1 MTIPNVACRKTP
13 IRMDKGKPARC
24 LPAPI
29 LPVRAPMYIH
39 KSLFRHPPGPLN
51 LNGATGLTWRHAY
64 RMVFDPIGF
73 MQQSANR
80 YGDISFFRL
89 FGKRGYL
96 LNHPELIAQVLI
108 HQSDAFQK
116 LPRQRN
122 VVQQIL
128 GNGILVSE
136 GETWRHD
143 RQHLQQAF
151 GTALLE
157 RSAVSSVNLTQK
169 MLDAWDNDVTQ
180 DMNWEM
186 TRITAEIA
194 SQVLIGEDDPEIVDQ
209 LTHAVMVISD
219 EFSHEMN
226 SICTLP
232 DWLPLPRK
240 RRKTVALKFYRD
252 LMERLIRKE
261 KTDPSS
267 EWNFI
272 KFLLS
277 SRPSTNTNP
286 SFVSDQILTILIAAY
301 HATSMALVWLFHVL
315 SEHPTIESRVVQELA
330 TLGEAPLNRNH
341 LQQLPYL
348 KNVINETMRLYPPA
362 WALFARISI
371 KPVQMRGF
379 EIEPGGW
386 FYISPFVTHRT
397 ADFFTDPLV
406 FDPERF
412 TPQRKKEI
420 PKHAFFPFGLGGR
433 ACIGQRMAT
442 EQLLLMAGTILRR
455 FQLQKIVPGQPVEL
469 EGRLAL
475 RPKHPLKMKSR
486 ARVRRPGKEI
496 AIENPKPAH
505 GLSQAVCPF
514 MADPENQ
521 PG

>member
-1 MTIPNVACRKTP
+1 MEKGNTGRIQTSLTP
-13 IRMDKGKPARC
+13 AAVVPMDASR
-24 LPAPI
+24 
-29 LPVRAPMYIH
+29 
-39 KSLFRHPPGPLN
+39 SLFRHPPGPIN
-51 LNGATGLTWRHAY
+51 VNGATGLTWRHAY

-136 GETWRHD
+136 GDIWRRD
-143 RQHLQQAF
+143 RQHLQKAF
-151 GTALLE
+151 GAPLLD
-157 RSAVSSVNLTQK
+157 RSAVYTVLQTEK
-169 MLDAWDNDVTQ
+169 MLDSWDVDASQ
-180 DMNWEM
+180 DMTWEM
-186 TRITAEIA
+186 TRVTAEIA
-194 SQVLIGEDDPEIVDQ
+194 SKVLIGEDDPSTVDQ
-209 LTHAVMVISD
+209 LTHAVMVISE

-226 SICTLP
+226 SICTFP

-240 RRKTVALKFYRD
+240 RRKIAALQFYRE
-252 LMERLIRKE
+252 LMERLITKE
-261 KTDPSS
+261 KTNPSG
-267 EWNFI
+267 EWNFL

-277 SRPSTNTNP
+277 ESPSTPATP

-301 HATSMALVWLFHVL
+301 HATSMALVWIFHVL
-315 SEHPTIESRVVQELA
+315 SEHPNVETRVLRELSS
-330 TLGEAPLNRNH
+330 LGQAPLNRNQ
-341 LQQLPYL
+341 LQHLPYL

-362 WALFARISI
+362 WALFARISTA
-371 KPVQMRGF
+371 PVHMRGYA
-379 EIEPGGW
+379 IEPGGW

-397 ADFFTDPLV
+397 ADFFADPLV
-406 FDPERF
+406 FDPDRF
-412 TPQRKKEI
+412 TPERKNQI

-442 EQLLLMAGTILRR
+442 EQLLLMVGTIVRR
-455 FQLQKIVPGQPVEL
+455 FKLEKTNPGHSVEF

-475 RPKHPLKMKSR
+475 RPKHDLKMKSR
-486 ARVRRPGKEI
+486 ARPSLPTLEYPLADSPSI
-496 AIENPKPAH
+496 N
-505 GLSQAVCPF
+505 GLPPTACPY
-514 MADPENQ
+514 MADPKNQ
-521 PG
+521 PT